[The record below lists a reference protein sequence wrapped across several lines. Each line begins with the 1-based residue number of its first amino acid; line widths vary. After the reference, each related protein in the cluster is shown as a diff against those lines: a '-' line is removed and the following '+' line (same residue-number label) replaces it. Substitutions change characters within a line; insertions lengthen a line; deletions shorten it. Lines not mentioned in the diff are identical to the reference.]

1 MKRVIGA
8 VILMVLVGAVLAA
21 GCTSPQSH
29 PGYASVR
36 SVDLAIPD
44 GQPASNIT
52 EVVVSPYLDAVY
64 AEVTDVELQVSAKDS
79 GTDIVAVET
88 TVPVGNL
95 TPGKTEKESVSLRLE
110 NGRKYDI
117 WVTVWQ
123 GGRMQEKGSVDVYLP
138 DRTIAE
144 RKLAYSLLTVTAVDV
159 MTPDLNADPITL
171 NIITEIANSGR
182 SPSGDL
188 AMEVR
193 LVNLQTGITAIR
205 ESRSLG
211 TIGANTATEKQV
223 SVTVP
228 NGYDYTVNIRL
239 TEAGASFA
247 SSTGRVTLAPRPQ
260 VVVAGG
266 QSGVVLDS
274 LLSNT
279 DGSSFGL
286 TVPTAAPTKPYQ
298 SAAQVGQFRV
308 QSGGAPV
315 PTAAAP
321 GFSAVPA
328 VAGMLAA
335 VLLLERRRR

>member
-138 DRTIAE
+138 DRTVAE
-144 RKLAYSLLTVTAVDV
+144 RNLAYSLLTITAVDV
-159 MTPDLNADPITL
+159 MTPDLDADPITL
-171 NIITEIANSGR
+171 NIITGITNSGR

-188 AMEVR
+188 EMEVR
-193 LVNLQTGITAIR
+193 LVNLQTGITAVR
-205 ESRSLG
+205 ESRPLG
-211 TIGANTATEKQV
+211 TVGANAAAEKQV

-228 NGYDYTVNIRL
+228 NGYDYTVEIRL
-239 TEAGASFA
+239 TEGGAPFA

-274 LLSNT
+274 LLSHT
-279 DGSSFGL
+279 DGPSSGL
-286 TVPTAAPTKPYQ
+286 TVPTAAPTKSYP
-298 SAAQVGQFRV
+298 STAQVGRFQI

-315 PTAAAP
+315 PTTAP
-321 GFSAVPA
+321 GFSAAAV
-328 VAGMLAA
+328 VAGILAA
-335 VLLLERRRR
+335 VFIMARRRR

>member
-1 MKRVIGA
+1 MKQFISA

-21 GCTSPQSH
+21 GCTSSQSH
-29 PGYASVR
+29 PGYASIR

-44 GQPASNIT
+44 GQPPSNLT
-52 EVVVSPYLDAVY
+52 EVVVSPYLDAAY
-64 AEVTDVELQVSAKDS
+64 AEVSDVGLQVSAKDY

-123 GGRMQEKGSVDVYLP
+123 DGRMQEKGSVDVYLP

-144 RKLAYSLLTVTAVDV
+144 RKLAYSLLTITAVDV
-159 MTPDLNADPITL
+159 MTPDLDADPITL
-171 NIITEIANSGR
+171 NIITGITNSGR

-188 AMEVR
+188 AMDLR

-205 ESRSLG
+205 ESRPLG
-211 TIGANTATEKQV
+211 TVGANAAAEKTV

-228 NGYDYTVNIRL
+228 NGYDYTVEIRL
-239 TEAGASFA
+239 TEGGAPFA
-247 SSTGRVTLAPRPQ
+247 SSTGRVTLAPPKQ

-266 QSGVVLDS
+266 QSGIVLDS
-274 LLSNT
+274 VVT
-279 DGSSFGL
+279 GKDGSPFGL
-286 TVPTAAPTKPYQ
+286 TTPAPTAAYPT
-298 SAAQVGQFRV
+298 AAQVGRFQV
-308 QSGGAPV
+308 QSGGAPM
-315 PTAAAP
+315 PTTAP
-321 GFSAVPA
+321 GFSA
-328 VAGMLAA
+328 AA
-335 VLLLERRRR
+335 VVGGMFAAAFVLARRRK